1 MTLPPD
7 LRRSRI
13 LEWLADRQTLTIDD
27 LAERLSVSTMTV
39 HRDLDWL
46 AERRRVVK
54 VHGAARLADEHP
66 TARSGPRCDLCER
79 AIPYRTAFR
88 IRTADGQTLH
98 ACCAHCGL
106 LLLNEHADAASA
118 LARDFLYGRMVNVRQ
133 AAYLIDSSVSACCV
147 PSVLCFA
154 TEDDARRFETG
165 FGGQTKTF
173 DEALGHLL
181 HHHHG
186 DHHAH

>member
-13 LEWLADRQTLTIDD
+13 LEWLTEQHSLTIDE
-27 LAERLSVSTMTV
+27 LAERLGVSVMTV

-54 VHGAARLADEHP
+54 VHGAVIRAADDQP
-66 TARSGPRCDLCER
+66 VRRSGPRCVMCER
-79 AIPYRTAFR
+79 VVPYRTAFK

-106 LLLNEHADAASA
+106 LYLSERVDAVSA

-133 AAYLIDSSVSACCV
+133 AAYLFESSVSACCM

-154 TEDDARRFETG
+154 TEDDARCFQTG
-165 FGGQTKTF
+165 FGGQTRTF
-173 DEALGHLL
+173 ADALETLL
-181 HHHHG
+181 QHHHG
-186 DHHAH
+186 EHHG

>member
-13 LEWLADRQTLTIDD
+13 LEWLTEHRSLTIDD
-27 LAERLSVSTMTV
+27 LAERLSVSAMTV

-46 AERRRVVK
+46 VERRRVVK
-54 VHGAARLADEHP
+54 VHGAARLAADDLSDQSRP
-66 TARSGPRCDLCER
+66 PCVLCER
-79 AIPYRTAFR
+79 VVPYRTAVK
-88 IRTADGQTLH
+88 IRTVDGQTLH

-106 LLLNEHADAASA
+106 LALNERVGVASA

-133 AAYLIDSSVSACCV
+133 AAYLFDSSVSACCV

-154 TEDDARRFETG
+154 TDDDARRFQTG
-165 FGGQTKTF
+165 FGGQTRTF
-173 DEALGHLL
+173 DDALRHL
-181 HHHHG
+181 HQHHHG
-186 DHHAH
+186 